1 MFGWEIWRVQFSQ
14 HVLTRKKSNIFTHP
28 SIKWAAIHPIPFLPF
43 PLSRVYCV
51 KPETK
56 LNDILVLIY
65 YMYISYKFACPC
77 VDNHAC
83 ILDEIITIQLPISS
97 ILKATRTILLWQFL
111 LYLDFQILT
120 ELHCFSLKIIYFFLK
135 IFIRFNKLSNLKC
148 EFQ

>member
-1 MFGWEIWRVQFSQ
+1 MFGWDIWRVQFCQ
-14 HVLTRKKSNIFTHP
+14 HVLTRKNQTYLHTLLQSGLQSILSLSSPSLWAKFTLFARNK
-28 SIKWAAIHPIPFLPF
+28 IKWHINTYVYYIRLFCPF
-43 PLSRVYCV
+43 
-51 KPETK
+51 
-56 LNDILVLIY
+56 
-65 YMYISYKFACPC
+65 

-120 ELHCFSLKIIYFFLK
+120 ELHGFSLKIIYFFLK